1 MATFLIRDDQR
12 PSGYIEFNGQLPRTR
27 TRSYVPWALNRERKV
42 VYALFGEHRTR
53 ASRSGLTP
61 YETLQSK
68 ERRRLCQSAL
78 GSIALRSTHFSEK
91 GVRKVSN
98 GVKRFLIGKFWHN
111 PEGTRKEFAEKVG
124 KYLYGTRYMSFG
136 RISDVSPAGP
146 NANRQIWEESL
157 DALDAG
163 KSLPTILS
171 IHDGVARLMITPT
184 DKENTRYSKWAAQFR
199 ANKEGEMFHDKWRG
213 REKKE
218 NVTPTTMPGIVSP
231 GNTGGL
237 PDVQLRN
244 RGVDMYNRT
253 AKYSMSAKTLPGA
266 SPKASAVTY
275 YQDLDERNELF
286 GAGPSGTTG
295 TILAGAMTFG
305 QLGGEDLRQYLFAI
319 MGYLVGGGM
328 HSLHESLA
336 VMKWLGPDYK
346 MEYNP
351 GSFQRYDMP
360 EEVRGKMGQARA
372 DDFPALP
379 QSFLLSPQF
388 AEWRDT
394 YYDIVVLGG
403 IHWMFNER

>member
-1 MATFLIRDDQR
+1 MATYLIRDDQR
-12 PSGYIEFNGQLPRTR
+12 PYGYIDHKGALPRTR
-27 TRSYVPWALNRERKV
+27 ERSYVPWAVTGDRRV
-42 VYALFGEHRTR
+42 VYARFGEHRTR
-53 ASRSGLTP
+53 PSRSGLTP
-61 YETLQSK
+61 YDSLQSK
-68 ERRRLCQSAL
+68 ERRKLCQSAL
-78 GSIALRSTHFSEK
+78 GSIALRSTMFSEK
-91 GVRKVSN
+91 GVRKVSD
-98 GVKRFLIGKFWHN
+98 GVKRFLIAKFWHN
-111 PEGTRKEFAEKVG
+111 PEGTRKEFADKVG

-136 RISDVSPAGP
+136 RISDVAPTGP

-157 DALDAG
+157 DALDSG
-163 KSLPTILS
+163 RSLPTILS
-171 IHDGVARLMITPT
+171 IHDGVARLMIAPT
-184 DKENTRYSKWAAQFR
+184 DKEATRYAKWAAQFR
-199 ANKEGEMFHDKWRG
+199 ANKAGEMFHDDWRG
-213 REKKE
+213 RQKKE
-218 NVTPTTMPGIVSP
+218 VVTPTTTPGIVTP
-231 GNTGGL
+231 GNTGGI
-237 PDVQLRN
+237 PEVQLRN

-253 AKYSMSAKTLPGA
+253 AKYSMSDKTLPGA
-266 SPKASAVTY
+266 SQKASAVTY

-305 QLGGEDLRQYLFAI
+305 NLGGDDLKQYLFAI

-336 VMKWLGPDYK
+336 VMKWLGPEYQ

-351 GSFQRYDMP
+351 GSFQRYEIP
-360 EEVRGKMGQARA
+360 EGRGTMGKARA

-379 QSFLLSPQF
+379 QSFLVSHQF